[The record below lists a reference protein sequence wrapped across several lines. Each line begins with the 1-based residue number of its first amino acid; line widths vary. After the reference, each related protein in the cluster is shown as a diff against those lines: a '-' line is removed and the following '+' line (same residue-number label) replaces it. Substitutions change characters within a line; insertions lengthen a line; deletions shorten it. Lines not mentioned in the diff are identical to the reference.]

1 MVLKLSAKDRHAA
14 ATSSPSYDLHAGGR
28 APNIRRKF
36 DTVADPDILLHNGQT
51 LRQGRLPTLL
61 SRLGVLEAQSG
72 HAPPISDEDQ
82 AQEGFTDPD
91 PASHEPDI
99 VFFESSPP
107 PDPGKH
113 QRKRS
118 YTVATLAAR
127 GPAEAAARVSTA
139 AGRDQVSSWNWKD
152 GAPKSRLVPATKRG
166 IELRWC
172 ISPISPNNTAFST
185 TLERVLANMGFQL
198 DHQNSLR
205 RRFGNCLM
213 WYTHLRNLLKKKYTV
228 MLEAIRRLLH
238 LADVPASER
247 RVVVPGRRRHLV
259 HLHRRHPPR
268 LDKEAAL
275 IRPPPLMDAQAVEN
289 RLPPLQDVTEMKTRP
304 PPLLADAQAVEN
316 RLPPLQDVEE
326 METRPPPLLADAQA
340 VENRLPPL
348 QDVEEM
354 ATRPPPLADGQAVES
369 RLPPLAD
376 GQAVESRLPPLAD
389 GQAVES
395 RLPPLADGQAVESRL
410 PPLADAN
417 VVESR
422 HLSHRKYHFLNRLL
436 DCDPANTSAGRCP
449 ACFGNLKHDPSE
461 ILHRRLL
468 HAEEEEVSARSSQNT
483 PRIRTSFR
491 KNNVRERKNTSDG
504 VRGTSGEQ
512 TERERKRP
520 AVQEVDEEDGYEY
533 ARLPL
538 PRSVLDACEA
548 SFKAADEKRQKTST
562 DFFDDTALMALL
574 CRHDRV
580 LFVANMHS
588 AGEKQFYVI
597 ALVETFFQHLPLEIW
612 VGLMY
617 DVACSAERSCLKWG
631 FLARYM
637 DRIAFAVSVFH
648 AFGHEWACQL
658 LYHPRKRSGF
668 GLSNGEGAERFWKS
682 ISHLIAHLRI
692 CGYHNRLYTLDAQ
705 IEHADQQSLLR
716 LGEWINRRYRHSLLK
731 RAEAEEELRKCGKP
745 TELLREQWSL
755 QVQAQTRPLP
765 RRAKNRG
772 EKAVNAVM
780 LLRSAIKTREA
791 QVEEC
796 RKKFLDAVVEED
808 EDAGLYEAEYD
819 ASKEALVK
827 AQSSLRRK
835 EQALGVDEQ
844 AELKSLAK
852 SEYMRLRMNAR
863 ALKLRLRERLRA
875 RKFELDVVERSYRRL
890 VNAAK
895 LHAHTESAVKRRE
908 PTISKLATEY
918 NKLCKQIDTLIRAKK
933 APRKAIA
940 PLPIPREGLWQL
952 DVDDAI
958 FQDVGLDDHDDDYH
972 DHPPLWLCDE
982 KVRTGI
988 KAMLDLDRCDE
999 EDARLR
1005 RETLA
1010 LRAWFA
1016 EEWQISTVAIE
1027 VAASG
1032 VDEYHL
1038 QLHQDKLV
1046 QLCATWD
1053 RCLPDFGPG
1062 MGGEDRHYGKKK
1074 RSAKNEEEE
1083 EEEEAES
1090 GDEEEDFGTLE
1101 AAERADIYQVPSDR
1115 TVTISSGTIPVSSW
1129 TRVDNYRTAFHGY
1142 LAKDRTTDS
1151 PFPRISFPEF
1161 PERIYA
1167 PPTTAPEL
1175 AQHKMRLRQEDDR
1188 RRELN
1193 QRVTEA
1199 KQAAEADNDDKGKA
1213 LLYENLLDEYETA
1226 FGDYIDDS
1234 EAHEHVIKRRQRM
1247 VRLDELWTVAK
1258 TKGCPI
1264 SNPAPLEAYLDAA
1277 FHFHAD
1283 FKHPYERDDGQTAA
1297 LTLSCRVLERYKKL
1311 LEYCK
1316 GKRGELNRLVGQDTF
1331 IITFVNPYQSFD
1343 SRRKELDTQMRKLVR
1358 SYAFDFKFQ
1367 PQETLH
1373 LAEVKFRVSNRHKSR
1388 PESVKC
1394 RRLYCG
1400 VRLLAE
1406 DLEELQNDAEKT
1418 ARRFPVT
1425 LKPVSSSTFYNVMH
1439 SLRAD

>member
-1 MVLKLSAKDRHAA
+1 MVLKLSAKDHHAA

-113 QRKRS
+113 QRKRATQWQRWQHEVLPKLLPELAQLLEETKS
-118 YTVATLAAR
+118 LRELEGRCSEIPSCACHKKRHRVAVVYFSNIKDVDLTICECTPAAVQLMRLGAFGCAPLLPSLAVDL
-127 GPAEAAARVSTA
+127 RVLEFA
-139 AGRDQVSSWNWKD
+139 MNLFLQ
-152 GAPKSRLVPATKRG
+152 
-166 IELRWC
+166 
-172 ISPISPNNTAFST
+172 ISPNNTAFSM

-228 MLEAIRRLLH
+228 MLEAIRTELVGPEVLVSPSPPPRGRLLH

-354 ATRPPPLADGQAVES
+354 ETRPPPLADGQTVENRLPPVEDVEEMATRPPPLADGQAVES
-369 RLPPLAD
+369 PTPAARGRTGGREPTPAARGRKRGREPTPEPPKVPFPEPPPRLRPSEYL
-376 GQAVESRLPPLAD
+376 R
-389 GQAVES
+389 
-395 RLPPLADGQAVESRL
+395 R
-410 PPLADAN
+410 
-417 VVESR
+417 
-422 HLSHRKYHFLNRLL
+422 
-436 DCDPANTSAGRCP
+436 RCP

-461 ILHRRLL
+461 IADVIVCIDACFTQKKRKSPRDPPRTHPDT
-468 HAEEEEVSARSSQNT
+468 HFVPEEQCARTEEYV
-483 PRIRTSFR
+483 
-491 KNNVRERKNTSDG
+491 DG
-504 VRGTSGEQ
+504 VR
-512 TERERKRP
+512 
-520 AVQEVDEEDGYEY
+520 VQEVDEEDGYEY
-533 ARLPL
+533 AQLPL

-588 AGEKQFYVI
+588 AGGEAILRHRAGRDVFP
-597 ALVETFFQHLPLEIW
+597 ASPARNSG
-612 VGLMY
+612 GLN
-617 DVACSAERSCLKWG
+617 WG

-819 ASKEALVK
+819 AAKEALVK

-890 VNAAK
+890 VNDAK

-908 PTISKLATEY
+908 PTISKLATE
-918 NKLCKQIDTLIRAKK
+918 RPAK
-933 APRKAIA
+933 RSR

-982 KVRTGI
+982 KIAATRKMRDCEG
-988 KAMLDLDRCDE
+988 KP
-999 EDARLR
+999 
-1005 RETLA
+1005 LA

-1062 MGGEDRHYGKKK
+1062 MGSLPEWGPSQVQLSKCRVDAHVPARGEDRHYGKKK

-1101 AAERADIYQVPSDR
+1101 AAERADIYR
-1115 TVTISSGTIPVSSW
+1115 T
-1129 TRVDNYRTAFHGY
+1129 Y
-1142 LAKDRTTDS
+1142 
-1151 PFPRISFPEF
+1151 
-1161 PERIYA
+1161 
-1167 PPTTAPEL
+1167 
-1175 AQHKMRLRQEDDR
+1175 DD
-1188 RRELN
+1188 
-1193 QRVTEA
+1193 
-1199 KQAAEADNDDKGKA
+1199 
-1213 LLYENLLDEYETA
+1213 
-1226 FGDYIDDS
+1226 
-1234 EAHEHVIKRRQRM
+1234 
-1247 VRLDELWTVAK
+1247 
-1258 TKGCPI
+1258 
-1264 SNPAPLEAYLDAA
+1264 
-1277 FHFHAD
+1277 
-1283 FKHPYERDDGQTAA
+1283 
-1297 LTLSCRVLERYKKL
+1297 
-1311 LEYCK
+1311 
-1316 GKRGELNRLVGQDTF
+1316 
-1331 IITFVNPYQSFD
+1331 
-1343 SRRKELDTQMRKLVR
+1343 
-1358 SYAFDFKFQ
+1358 
-1367 PQETLH
+1367 
-1373 LAEVKFRVSNRHKSR
+1373 
-1388 PESVKC
+1388 
-1394 RRLYCG
+1394 
-1400 VRLLAE
+1400 
-1406 DLEELQNDAEKT
+1406 
-1418 ARRFPVT
+1418 
-1425 LKPVSSSTFYNVMH
+1425 
-1439 SLRAD
+1439 

>member
-1 MVLKLSAKDRHAA
+1 
-14 ATSSPSYDLHAGGR
+14 
-28 APNIRRKF
+28 
-36 DTVADPDILLHNGQT
+36 
-51 LRQGRLPTLL
+51 
-61 SRLGVLEAQSG
+61 
-72 HAPPISDEDQ
+72 
-82 AQEGFTDPD
+82 
-91 PASHEPDI
+91 
-99 VFFESSPP
+99 
-107 PDPGKH
+107 
-113 QRKRS
+113 
-118 YTVATLAAR
+118 
-127 GPAEAAARVSTA
+127 
-139 AGRDQVSSWNWKD
+139 
-152 GAPKSRLVPATKRG
+152 
-166 IELRWC
+166 
-172 ISPISPNNTAFST
+172 
-185 TLERVLANMGFQL
+185 
-198 DHQNSLR
+198 
-205 RRFGNCLM
+205 
-213 WYTHLRNLLKKKYTV
+213 
-228 MLEAIRRLLH
+228 
-238 LADVPASER
+238 
-247 RVVVPGRRRHLV
+247 
-259 HLHRRHPPR
+259 
-268 LDKEAAL
+268 
-275 IRPPPLMDAQAVEN
+275 MDAQAVEN

-395 RLPPLADGQAVESRL
+395 RLPPLAD
-410 PPLADAN
+410 AN

-436 DCDPANTSAGRCP
+436 DCDPANTSAAVARLL
-449 ACFGNLKHDPSE
+449 GNLKHDPSE
-461 ILHRRLL
+461 IADVIVCIDACFTQKKRKSPRDPPRTHPDT
-468 HAEEEEVSARSSQNT
+468 HFVPEEQCARTEEYV
-483 PRIRTSFR
+483 
-491 KNNVRERKNTSDG
+491 DG

-597 ALVETFFQHLPLEIW
+597 ALVETFFQHLPLEIR

-682 ISHLIAHLRI
+682 ISHLITHLRI

-755 QVQAQTRPLP
+755 QVQAQTRPLASP
-765 RRAKNRG
+765 
-772 EKAVNAVM
+772 
-780 LLRSAIKTREA
+780 

-796 RKKFLDAVVEED
+796 RKKFLDVVVEED
-808 EDAGLYEAEYD
+808 EDVGLYEAEYD

-852 SEYMRLRMNAR
+852 SE
-863 ALKLRLRERLRA
+863 
-875 RKFELDVVERSYRRL
+875 KFELDVVERSYRRL
-890 VNAAK
+890 VNDAK

-933 APRKAIA
+933 APAKRSRPYPYLARA
-940 PLPIPREGLWQL
+940 FGNF

-1083 EEEEAES
+1083 EAES

-1101 AAERADIYQVPSDR
+1101 AAERADIYR
-1115 TVTISSGTIPVSSW
+1115 T
-1129 TRVDNYRTAFHGY
+1129 Y
-1142 LAKDRTTDS
+1142 
-1151 PFPRISFPEF
+1151 
-1161 PERIYA
+1161 
-1167 PPTTAPEL
+1167 
-1175 AQHKMRLRQEDDR
+1175 DD
-1188 RRELN
+1188 
-1193 QRVTEA
+1193 
-1199 KQAAEADNDDKGKA
+1199 
-1213 LLYENLLDEYETA
+1213 
-1226 FGDYIDDS
+1226 
-1234 EAHEHVIKRRQRM
+1234 
-1247 VRLDELWTVAK
+1247 
-1258 TKGCPI
+1258 
-1264 SNPAPLEAYLDAA
+1264 
-1277 FHFHAD
+1277 
-1283 FKHPYERDDGQTAA
+1283 
-1297 LTLSCRVLERYKKL
+1297 
-1311 LEYCK
+1311 
-1316 GKRGELNRLVGQDTF
+1316 
-1331 IITFVNPYQSFD
+1331 
-1343 SRRKELDTQMRKLVR
+1343 
-1358 SYAFDFKFQ
+1358 
-1367 PQETLH
+1367 
-1373 LAEVKFRVSNRHKSR
+1373 
-1388 PESVKC
+1388 
-1394 RRLYCG
+1394 
-1400 VRLLAE
+1400 
-1406 DLEELQNDAEKT
+1406 
-1418 ARRFPVT
+1418 
-1425 LKPVSSSTFYNVMH
+1425 
-1439 SLRAD
+1439 

>member
-14 ATSSPSYDLHAGGR
+14 ATSLPVLRSPCWW
-28 APNIRRKF
+28 
-36 DTVADPDILLHNGQT
+36 TVASQHYYLDLAFSKPNLDTRRRSRTRIK
-51 LRQGRLPTLL
+51 RRRDSPT
-61 SRLGVLEAQSG
+61 
-72 HAPPISDEDQ
+72 P
-82 AQEGFTDPD
+82 T
-91 PASHEPDI
+91 PASHEPGI

-113 QRKRS
+113 QRKRATQWQRWQHEVLPKLLPELAQLLEETKS
-118 YTVATLAAR
+118 LRELEGRCSEIPSCACHKKRHRVAVVYFSNIKDVDLTICECTPAAVQLMRLAHLAAL
-127 GPAEAAARVSTA
+127 P
-139 AGRDQVSSWNWKD
+139 SS
-152 GAPKSRLVPATKRG
+152 
-166 IELRWC
+166 LRWPW
-172 ISPISPNNTAFST
+172 IYGM

-198 DHQNSLR
+198 DHQNSFAASL
-205 RRFGNCLM
+205 GNCLM

-228 MLEAIRRLLH
+228 MLEAIRTELVGPEVLVSPSPPPRSPSPPRGRPRQRAEGGGSRSSSSSGTPTPTTPTPVGQGGRPH
-238 LADVPASER
+238 SASTAHGHTGGREPTPAAPR
-247 RVVVPGRRRHLV
+247 RDRDEDSTPHRFSRT
-259 HLHRRHPPR
+259 HRRSR
-268 LDKEAAL
+268 TDS
-275 IRPPPLMDAQAVEN
+275 
-289 RLPPLQDVTEMKTRP
+289 
-304 PPLLADAQAVEN
+304 
-316 RLPPLQDVEE
+316 PPLQDVEE

-348 QDVEEM
+348 QDMEEM
-354 ATRPPPLADGQAVES
+354 ETRPPPLADGQTVEN
-369 RLPPLAD
+369 RLPL
-376 GQAVESRLPPLAD
+376 VED
-389 GQAVES
+389 VEEMAT
-395 RLPPLADGQAVESRL
+395 RPPPLADGQAVESRL

-436 DCDPANTSAGRCP
+436 DCDPANTSARRCP

-461 ILHRRLL
+461 IADVIVCIDACFTQKKRKSPRDPPRTHPDT
-468 HAEEEEVSARSSQNT
+468 HFVPEEQCAQTEEYV
-483 PRIRTSFR
+483 
-491 KNNVRERKNTSDG
+491 DG

-538 PRSVLDACEA
+538 PHSVLDACEA

-597 ALVETFFQHLPLEIW
+597 ALVETFFQHLPLEIR

-658 LYHPRKRSGF
+658 LYHPRKQSGF

-682 ISHLIAHLRI
+682 ISHLIAHLHI

-745 TELLREQWSL
+745 TELL
-755 QVQAQTRPLP
+755 

-875 RKFELDVVERSYRRL
+875 RKFELDVVERSYPTID
-890 VNAAK
+890 AK

-952 DVDDAI
+952 NVDNAI

-988 KAMLDLDRCDE
+988 KAMLDLDCCDE

-1005 RETLA
+1005 GKPLA
-1010 LRAWFA
+1010 LQAWFA

-1046 QLCATWD
+1046 QLCATD
-1053 RCLPDFGPG
+1053 GFIAG
-1062 MGGEDRHYGKKK
+1062 MGSLAGAAVEVSCRRACAGEGEDRHYGKKK

-1090 GDEEEDFGTLE
+1090 GDEEGGFWDFGGC
-1101 AAERADIYQVPSDR
+1101 RK
-1115 TVTISSGTIPVSSW
+1115 G
-1129 TRVDNYRTAFHGY
+1129 GY
-1142 LAKDRTTDS
+1142 L
-1151 PFPRISFPEF
+1151 P
-1161 PERIYA
+1161 
-1167 PPTTAPEL
+1167 
-1175 AQHKMRLRQEDDR
+1175 
-1188 RRELN
+1188 
-1193 QRVTEA
+1193 
-1199 KQAAEADNDDKGKA
+1199 
-1213 LLYENLLDEYETA
+1213 
-1226 FGDYIDDS
+1226 
-1234 EAHEHVIKRRQRM
+1234 
-1247 VRLDELWTVAK
+1247 
-1258 TKGCPI
+1258 
-1264 SNPAPLEAYLDAA
+1264 YL
-1277 FHFHAD
+1277 
-1283 FKHPYERDDGQTAA
+1283 
-1297 LTLSCRVLERYKKL
+1297 
-1311 LEYCK
+1311 
-1316 GKRGELNRLVGQDTF
+1316 
-1331 IITFVNPYQSFD
+1331 
-1343 SRRKELDTQMRKLVR
+1343 
-1358 SYAFDFKFQ
+1358 
-1367 PQETLH
+1367 
-1373 LAEVKFRVSNRHKSR
+1373 
-1388 PESVKC
+1388 
-1394 RRLYCG
+1394 
-1400 VRLLAE
+1400 
-1406 DLEELQNDAEKT
+1406 
-1418 ARRFPVT
+1418 
-1425 LKPVSSSTFYNVMH
+1425 
-1439 SLRAD
+1439 